1 MTVPSER
8 ALLLDALLTDHGSA
22 GPYEAFRRLRQTQP
36 VLVTRS
42 GVLVLSRY
50 DDCAAALRD
59 RSLGKADESL
69 GFGLSD
75 IPEELQHQAMHRF
88 RRTMLFRNPPDH
100 HRLRRLVADV
110 FTPRHIDELRGRI
123 VTQVNHLLNVM
134 EARVSVDIINDL
146 ALPLPV
152 NVIGDLLGV
161 PFTDRAVAAP
171 LVRALLASLEPGAD
185 IAALTAACDAED
197 QLAAYFADLLAVK
210 RARPTGDLLSRLAVA
225 NGDDILDDDECVGTA
240 ILLFA
245 AGFETTTNLIGNG
258 VAALLAHPDQM
269 RELRARPEL
278 ASNAVEELLRYESP
292 VQTNGRTVLQPTRLA
307 GVDLH
312 PGQVV
317 LILLGAANRDP
328 DRFDDPDSLDIT
340 RTGVPPLSFG
350 AGIHFCLGAPLARL
364 EGSILFPLLA
374 SRFPD
379 LRLVEQPR
387 WRTGLSFRGLSTLKV
402 VTA

>member
-197 QLAAYFADLLAVK
+197 QLAVYFADLLAVK
-210 RARPTGDLLSRLAVA
+210 RARPTDDLLSRLAVA

-364 EGSILFPLLA
+364 EGAILFPLLA

>member
-110 FTPRHIDELRGRI
+110 FTPRHIDALRGRI

-210 RARPTGDLLSRLAVA
+210 RARPTDDLLSWLAVA

-364 EGSILFPLLA
+364 EGAILFPLLA

>member
-1 MTVPSER
+1 MTVPTER
-8 ALLLDALLTDHGSA
+8 ELLLDALLTDHGAA
-22 GPYEAFRRLRQTQP
+22 GPYEAFRRLRETRP

-69 GFGLSD
+69 GFGLSE
-75 IPEELQHQAMHRF
+75 IPEELQRRAMHRF

-110 FTPRHIDELRGRI
+110 FTPRHIDELRSRVI
-123 VTQVNHLLNVM
+123 TQIHHLLNVM
-134 EARVSVDIINDL
+134 EEQVFVDIITDL

-152 NVIGDLLGV
+152 NVIGELLGV
-161 PFTDRAVAAP
+161 PMADRAVAA
-171 LVRALLASLEPGAD
+171 VRALLASLEPGANVE
-185 IAALTAACDAED
+185 ALTAACEAED
-197 QLAAYFADLLAVK
+197 QLATYFADLLAVK
-210 RARPTGDLLSRLAVA
+210 RARPADDLLSRLAVA
-225 NGDDILDDDECVGTA
+225 HGDDVLDDNECVGTA

-269 RELRARPEL
+269 RQLRARPDL
-278 ASNAVEELLRYESP
+278 ASNAVEELLRYDSP
-292 VQTNGRTVLQPTRLA
+292 VQTNGRTVLEPTRLA

-317 LILLGAANRDP
+317 LTLLGAANRDP
-328 DRFDDPDSLDIT
+328 DRFCDPDRLDIT

-364 EGSILFPLLA
+364 EGSILFPLLVA
-374 SRFPD
+374 RFPG
-379 LRLVEQPR
+379 LGLVEQPR
-387 WRTGLSFRGLSTLKV
+387 WRTGLSFRGLSSLKV
-402 VTA
+402 ATG

>member
-1 MTVPSER
+1 MNVPTER
-8 ALLLDALLTDHGSA
+8 ELLLDALLTDHGAA
-22 GPYEAFRRLRQTQP
+22 GPYEAFRRLRETRP

-59 RSLGKADESL
+59 RRLGKADESL
-69 GFGLSD
+69 GFGLSE
-75 IPEELQHQAMHRF
+75 IPDELQRRAMHRF

-110 FTPRHIDELRGRI
+110 FTPRHIDELRSRI
-123 VTQVNHLLNVM
+123 ITQIHHLLNVM
-134 EARVSVDIINDL
+134 EVQVFVDIITDL

-152 NVIGDLLGV
+152 NVIGELLGV
-161 PFTDRAVAAP
+161 PAADRAVAAP
-171 LVRALLASLEPGAD
+171 LVRALLASLEPGANVE
-185 IAALTAACDAED
+185 ALTAACEAEN
-197 QLAAYFADLLAVK
+197 QLAMYFADLLAVK
-210 RARPTGDLLSRLAVA
+210 RARPADDLLSRLAVA
-225 NGDDILDDDECVGTA
+225 HGDDILDDDECVGTA

-269 RELRARPEL
+269 RELGARPDL
-278 ASNAVEELLRYESP
+278 ASNAVEELLRYDSP
-292 VQTNGRTVLQPTRLA
+292 VQTNGRTVLEPTRLA

-312 PGQVV
+312 PGQIV
-317 LILLGAANRDP
+317 LTLLGAANRDP
-328 DRFDDPDSLDIT
+328 DRFCDPDKLDIT

-364 EGSILFPLLA
+364 EGSLLFPILVA
-374 SRFPD
+374 RFPG
-379 LRLVEQPR
+379 LQLVEQPR
-387 WRTGLSFRGLSTLKV
+387 WRTGLSFRGLSSLTWIHR
-402 VTA
+402 

>member
-210 RARPTGDLLSRLAVA
+210 RARPTDDLLSRLAVA

-364 EGSILFPLLA
+364 EGAILFPLLA

>member
-1 MTVPSER
+1 MTAPTER
-8 ALLLDALLTDHGSA
+8 ELLLDALLTDHGSA
-22 GPYEAFRRLRQTQP
+22 GPYEAFRRLRETLP
-36 VLVTRS
+36 VMVTRS

-69 GFGLSD
+69 GFGLSE
-75 IPEELQHQAMHRF
+75 IPEELQRQAMHRF

-100 HRLRRLVADV
+100 HRLRRLVSDV
-110 FTPRHIDELRGRI
+110 FTPRHIDELGSRV
-123 VTQVNHLLNVM
+123 VTQIHHLLDVM
-134 EARVSVDIINDL
+134 EEQGFADIITDL

-161 PFTDRAVAAP
+161 PMADRAVAAP

-185 IAALTAACDAED
+185 IVALTAACAAED
-197 QLAAYFADLLAVK
+197 QLATYFTDLLAVK
-210 RARPTGDLLSRLAVA
+210 RAHPGDDLLSRLAVA
-225 NGDDILDDDECVGTA
+225 HGDDVLDDDECVGTA

-258 VAALLAHPDQM
+258 VAALLARPDQM
-269 RELRARPEL
+269 HLLRARPDL
-278 ASNAVEELLRYESP
+278 ASNAVEELLRYDSP
-292 VQTNGRTVLQPTRLA
+292 VQTNGRTVLEPTRLA

-317 LILLGAANRDP
+317 LTLLGAANRDP
-328 DRFDDPDSLDIT
+328 DRFCDPDRLDIT

-364 EGSILFPLLA
+364 EGSILFPLLVA
-374 SRFPD
+374 RFPG
-379 LRLVEQPR
+379 LGLVEQPR
-387 WRTGLSFRGLSTLKV
+387 WRTGLSFRGLSSLRV
-402 VTA
+402 VTG

>member
-1 MTVPSER
+1 M
-8 ALLLDALLTDHGSA
+8 
-22 GPYEAFRRLRQTQP
+22 
-36 VLVTRS
+36 
-42 GVLVLSRY
+42 
-50 DDCAAALRD
+50 
-59 RSLGKADESL
+59 
-69 GFGLSD
+69 
-75 IPEELQHQAMHRF
+75 
-88 RRTMLFRNPPDH
+88 
-100 HRLRRLVADV
+100 
-110 FTPRHIDELRGRI
+110 
-123 VTQVNHLLNVM
+123 
-134 EARVSVDIINDL
+134 
-146 ALPLPV
+146 
-152 NVIGDLLGV
+152 
-161 PFTDRAVAAP
+161 
-171 LVRALLASLEPGAD
+171 RALLASLEPGAD

>member
-110 FTPRHIDELRGRI
+110 FTPRHIDALRGRI

-210 RARPTGDLLSRLAVA
+210 RARPTDDLLSRLAVA

-364 EGSILFPLLA
+364 EGAILFPLLA